1 MMPTLTAMAAGL
13 TGTPPAEAQGQ
24 PRWLEVV
31 SHTDPRY
38 GGLSAAVPSLAA
50 SVTAEAALDVSLAA
64 FCREAEQHQ
73 PAAMRNDKV
82 SFWPTSRAPW
92 LVHREL
98 KSSYATLLRSMDG
111 VHVHGLW
118 EESTAVSCRLA
129 RKLGKPYVLSAHGM
143 LEPWALATK
152 RFKKRLYAS
161 VIERE
166 NVARAACLHALTV
179 AEAQQYR
186 DFGARGPIAVIPNA
200 VHLPDD
206 AHADIFLNRF
216 PELRGK
222 RLVLFLSRLHPK
234 KGLDLL
240 IESWARIGKQYPEAH
255 LVIAGPDG
263 DGMQASLTEII
274 TQRDMDRQVSFTGML
289 TGAMK
294 WSALDAAECYVL
306 PSYSEGLSMALL
318 EAMGM
323 GVPVIATH
331 GCNMPEITAAD
342 AGWEIEAN
350 VDALTRTLTSLLD
363 RPAEENWARG
373 RNGAR
378 LIAARYSP
386 QQVTQQMAEVY
397 AYALGGPE
405 PVSTQLLSG
414 SAR

>member
-1 MMPTLTAMAAGL
+1 MTPTLTTTSAEVAATL
-13 TGTPPAEAQGQ
+13 PIEAQAK
-24 PRWLEVV
+24 PRWMEVV

-50 SVTAEAALDVSLAA
+50 SLACEAALDVSLAA
-64 FCREAEQHQ
+64 FCREGEQHR
-73 PAAMRNDKV
+73 PAAIRSDGV
-82 SFWPTSRAPW
+82 SFWPTSRVPW
-92 LVHREL
+92 LFHREL
-98 KSSYATLLRSMDG
+98 QSSYAALLRSVDG
-111 VHVHGLW
+111 VHVHGIW
-118 EESTAVSCRLA
+118 EGSTAVSCRLA

-143 LEPWALATK
+143 LEPWALAAK

-161 VIERE
+161 LIERD
-166 NVARAACLHALTV
+166 NVAGAACLHALTV

-186 DFGARGPIAVIPNA
+186 DFGATGPIAVIPNA
-200 VHLPDD
+200 VHLPKD
-206 AHADIFLNRF
+206 AQAELFLNRF
-216 PELRGK
+216 PALRGK

-240 IESWARIGKQYPEAH
+240 IESWARIGKDFPEAH
-255 LVIAGPDG
+255 LVIAGPDV
-263 DGMQASLTEII
+263 DAMQAGLMAEV
-274 TQRDMDRQVSFTGML
+274 TQRGMDGQVVFTGML

-331 GCNMPEITAAD
+331 SCHMPEITASD
-342 AGWEIEAN
+342 AGWEIDASA
-350 VDALTRTLTSLLD
+350 DALTEALTTLLQ
-363 RPAEENWARG
+363 RPAEENWAQG

-378 LIAARYSP
+378 LIASRYSP

-397 AYALGGPE
+397 AYVLGGAKPL
-405 PVSTQLLSG
+405 STQLLSG
-414 SAR
+414 GAP